1 MLLVKMSEMK
11 TNENQRL
18 KIKNRYMELYV
29 ILSVLAGMAVGAMGV
44 FIFVNSRAARAKEE
58 FLRGDMARKSAE
70 DEALRLKGEIERLNM
85 LLKDYETVRTEKIR
99 LEEQLKKEAELQ
111 RDLAVQKQIMEAEFR
126 RLAST
131 IMEDSS
137 RNFVNANK
145 NELDKVINPLKEKLS
160 EFGTAVNKAYNDEA
174 KERFSL
180 KEQIEKL
187 VMSSRQI
194 SDDTRK
200 LTDALKGKAKVQ
212 GDWGEHV
219 LETMLENSGL
229 TKGREFDTQETLR
242 DESGRALLSEDDRR
256 LRPDV
261 IVHYPDKTDIIID
274 AKTSL
279 TAYMK
284 YMEADDD
291 VTRNAAIN
299 EHLMSVRNHVNE
311 LASKKYQDYVRSMD
325 FVMMFIPND
334 SAYMLAMNAAPQLWM
349 EAYNRRVMIVS
360 PSHLISVLKMVSV
373 LWRRE
378 EQNVNTQNIVR
389 AAGEVYKKLSG
400 FCESLE
406 KVGTALDSARSNY
419 DEAVKRLSTG
429 KGNAIRRLEQIKQM
443 GVDVKGNRIPKTF
456 LEGNESEENMI
467 E

>member
-1 MLLVKMSEMK
+1 MD
-11 TNENQRL
+11 
-18 KIKNRYMELYV
+18 LYI
-29 ILSVLAGMAVGAMGV
+29 ILALLAGIAIGAMG
-44 FIFVNSRAARAKEE
+44 IMLLLNSRMSRLKEGL
-58 FLRGDMARKSAE
+58 LRNEMKCRSAE
-70 DEALRLKGEIERLNM
+70 DEALRLKEENGSMAAIQ
-85 LLKDYETVRTEKIR
+85 KDFDDIKTENIR
-99 LEEQLKKEAELQ
+99 LKEQLKKESELQ
-111 RDLAVQKQIMEAEFR
+111 RDLSMQKQIMEAEFR

-137 RNFVNANK
+137 RNFVSANK

-242 DESGRALLSEDDRR
+242 DESGRALLSEDDKR

-284 YMEADDD
+284 YMEAEDD

-299 EHLMSVRNHVNE
+299 EHLVSVRNHVNE
-311 LASKKYQDYVRSMD
+311 LASKKYQDYVKSMD

-400 FCESLE
+400 FCDSLE
-406 KVGTALDSARSNY
+406 KVGTALDSARNNY

-456 LEGNESEENMI
+456 LEGNEIDEIAGE
-467 E
+467 

>member
-1 MLLVKMSEMK
+1 
-11 TNENQRL
+11 
-18 KIKNRYMELYV
+18 MELYV

-111 RDLAVQKQIMEAEFR
+111 RDLSMQKQIMEAEFR

-137 RNFVNANK
+137 RNFVSANK

-187 VMSSRQI
+187 VMSNRQI

-242 DESGRALLSEDDRR
+242 DESGRALLSEDDKR

-284 YMEADDD
+284 YMEAEDD

-299 EHLMSVRNHVNE
+299 EHLVSVRNHVNE
-311 LASKKYQDYVRSMD
+311 LASKKYQDYVKSMD

>member
-1 MLLVKMSEMK
+1 
-11 TNENQRL
+11 
-18 KIKNRYMELYV
+18 MELYV

-349 EAYNRRVMIVS
+349 EAYNRRVMIVG

-378 EQNVNTQNIVR
+378 EQNINTQNIVR

>member
-1 MLLVKMSEMK
+1 
-11 TNENQRL
+11 
-18 KIKNRYMELYV
+18 MELYV
-29 ILSVLAGMAVGAMGV
+29 VLSLLAGVVIGAMG
-44 FIFVNSRAARAKEE
+44 IMLFVNSRMSRLKEE
-58 FLRGDMARKSAE
+58 LLRNEMKCKSAE
-70 DEALRLKGEIERLNM
+70 DEALRLKEENENM
-85 LLKDYETVRTEKIR
+85 AARQKDFDDIKTENIR
-99 LEEQLKKEAELQ
+99 LKEQLKKEAELQ
-111 RDLAVQKQIMEAEFR
+111 RDLSMQKQIMEAEFR

-137 RNFVNANK
+137 RNFVSANK

-242 DESGRALLSEDDRR
+242 DESGRALLSEDDKR

-279 TAYMK
+279 TAYMR
-284 YMEADDD
+284 YMEAEDD

-299 EHLMSVRNHVNE
+299 EHLVSVRNHVNE
-311 LASKKYQDYVRSMD
+311 LASKKYQDYVKSMD

>member
-1 MLLVKMSEMK
+1 MD
-11 TNENQRL
+11 
-18 KIKNRYMELYV
+18 LYI
-29 ILSVLAGMAVGAMGV
+29 ILALLAGIAIGAMG
-44 FIFVNSRAARAKEE
+44 IMLLLNSRMSRLKEE
-58 FLRGDMARKSAE
+58 LLRNEMKCRSAE
-70 DEALRLKGEIERLNM
+70 DEALRLKEEIGSMVARQ
-85 LLKDYETVRTEKIR
+85 KDFDDIKTENIR
-99 LEEQLKKEAELQ
+99 LKEQLKKESELQ
-111 RDLAVQKQIMEAEFR
+111 RDLSMQKQIMEAEFR

-137 RNFVNANK
+137 RNFVSANK

-242 DESGRALLSEDDRR
+242 DESGRALLSEDDKR

-284 YMEADDD
+284 YMEAEDD

-299 EHLMSVRNHVNE
+299 EHLVSVRNHVNE
-311 LASKKYQDYVRSMD
+311 LASKKYQDYVKSMD

-334 SAYMLAMNAAPQLWM
+334 SAYMLVMNAAPQLWM

-400 FCESLE
+400 FCDSLE
-406 KVGTALDSARSNY
+406 KVGTALDSARNNY

-456 LEGNESEENMI
+456 LEGNEIDEIAGE
-467 E
+467 

>member
-1 MLLVKMSEMK
+1 
-11 TNENQRL
+11 
-18 KIKNRYMELYV
+18 MELYV
-29 ILSVLAGMAVGAMGV
+29 VLSLLAGVVIGAMG
-44 FIFVNSRAARAKEE
+44 IMLFVNSRMSRLKEE
-58 FLRGDMARKSAE
+58 LLRNEMKCKSAE
-70 DEALRLKGEIERLNM
+70 DEALRLKEENGSMAARQ
-85 LLKDYETVRTEKIR
+85 KDFDDIKTENIR
-99 LEEQLKKEAELQ
+99 LKEQLKKEAELQ
-111 RDLAVQKQIMEAEFR
+111 RDLSMQKQIMEAEFR

-137 RNFVNANK
+137 RNFVSANK

-242 DESGRALLSEDDRR
+242 DESGRALLSEDDKR

-284 YMEADDD
+284 YMEAEDD

-299 EHLMSVRNHVNE
+299 EHLVSVRNHVNE
-311 LASKKYQDYVRSMD
+311 LASKKYQDYVKSMD

>member
-1 MLLVKMSEMK
+1 
-11 TNENQRL
+11 
-18 KIKNRYMELYV
+18 MELYV
-29 ILSVLAGMAVGAMGV
+29 VLSLLAGVVIGAMG
-44 FIFVNSRAARAKEE
+44 IMLFVNSRMSRLKEE
-58 FLRGDMARKSAE
+58 LLRNEMKCKSAE
-70 DEALRLKGEIERLNM
+70 DEALRLKEENENM
-85 LLKDYETVRTEKIR
+85 AARQKDFDDIKTENIR
-99 LEEQLKKEAELQ
+99 LKEQLKKETELQ
-111 RDLAVQKQIMEAEFR
+111 RDLSMQKQIMEAEFR

-137 RNFVNANK
+137 RNFVSANK

-242 DESGRALLSEDDRR
+242 DESGRALLSEDDKR

-284 YMEADDD
+284 YMEAEDD

-299 EHLMSVRNHVNE
+299 EHLVSVRNHVNE
-311 LASKKYQDYVRSMD
+311 LASKKYQDYVKSMD

>member
-1 MLLVKMSEMK
+1 MDMY
-11 TNENQRL
+11 
-18 KIKNRYMELYV
+18 I
-29 ILSVLAGMAVGAMGV
+29 ILALLAGIAIGAMG
-44 FIFVNSRAARAKEE
+44 IMLLLNSRMSRLKEE
-58 FLRGDMARKSAE
+58 LLRNEMKCRSAE
-70 DEALRLKGEIERLNM
+70 DEALRLKEEIGSMVARQ
-85 LLKDYETVRTEKIR
+85 KDFDDIKTENIR
-99 LEEQLKKEAELQ
+99 LKEQLKKEAELQ
-111 RDLAVQKQIMEAEFR
+111 RDLSMQKQIMEAEFR

-137 RNFVNANK
+137 RNFVSANK

-242 DESGRALLSEDDRR
+242 DESGRALLSEDDKR

-284 YMEADDD
+284 YMEAEDD

-299 EHLMSVRNHVNE
+299 EHLVSVRNHVNE
-311 LASKKYQDYVRSMD
+311 LASKKYQDYVKSMD

-400 FCESLE
+400 FCDSLE
-406 KVGTALDSARSNY
+406 KVGTALDSARNNY

-456 LEGNESEENMI
+456 LEGNEIDEIAGE
-467 E
+467 

>member
-1 MLLVKMSEMK
+1 
-11 TNENQRL
+11 
-18 KIKNRYMELYV
+18 MELYV
-29 ILSVLAGMAVGAMGV
+29 VLSLLAGVVIGAMG
-44 FIFVNSRAARAKEE
+44 IMLFVNSRMSRLKEE
-58 FLRGDMARKSAE
+58 LLRNEMKCKSAE
-70 DEALRLKGEIERLNM
+70 DEALRLKEENENM
-85 LLKDYETVRTEKIR
+85 AARQKDFDDIKTENIR
-99 LEEQLKKEAELQ
+99 LKEQLKKEAELQ
-111 RDLAVQKQIMEAEFR
+111 RDLSMQKQIMEAEFR

-137 RNFVNANK
+137 RNFVSANK

-160 EFGTAVNKAYNDEA
+160 EFGTAVNKVYNDEA

-242 DESGRALLSEDDRR
+242 DESGRALLSEDDKR

-284 YMEADDD
+284 YMEAEDD

-299 EHLMSVRNHVNE
+299 EHLVSVRNHVNE
-311 LASKKYQDYVRSMD
+311 LASKKYQDYVKSMD

>member
-1 MLLVKMSEMK
+1 
-11 TNENQRL
+11 
-18 KIKNRYMELYV
+18 MELYV
-29 ILSVLAGMAVGAMGV
+29 VLSLLAGVVIGAMG
-44 FIFVNSRAARAKEE
+44 IMLFVNSRMSRLKEE
-58 FLRGDMARKSAE
+58 LLRNEMKCKSAE
-70 DEALRLKGEIERLNM
+70 DEALRLKEENENM
-85 LLKDYETVRTEKIR
+85 AARQKDFDDIKTENIR
-99 LEEQLKKEAELQ
+99 LKEQLKKETELQ
-111 RDLAVQKQIMEAEFR
+111 RDLSMQKQIMEAEFR

-137 RNFVNANK
+137 RNFVSANK

-242 DESGRALLSEDDRR
+242 DESGRALLSEDDKR

-279 TAYMK
+279 TAYMR
-284 YMEADDD
+284 YMEAEDD

-299 EHLMSVRNHVNE
+299 EHLVSVRNHVNE
-311 LASKKYQDYVRSMD
+311 LASKKYQDYVKSMD

>member
-1 MLLVKMSEMK
+1 
-11 TNENQRL
+11 
-18 KIKNRYMELYV
+18 MELYV
-29 ILSVLAGMAVGAMGV
+29 ILSVLTGMAVGAMGV

-349 EAYNRRVMIVS
+349 EAYNRRVMIVG

-378 EQNVNTQNIVR
+378 EQNINTQNIVR

>member
-1 MLLVKMSEMK
+1 
-11 TNENQRL
+11 
-18 KIKNRYMELYV
+18 MELYV
-29 ILSVLAGMAVGAMGV
+29 VLSLLAGVVIGAMG
-44 FIFVNSRAARAKEE
+44 IMLFVNSRMSRLKEE
-58 FLRGDMARKSAE
+58 LLRNEMKCKSAE
-70 DEALRLKGEIERLNM
+70 DEALRLKEENGSMAARQ
-85 LLKDYETVRTEKIR
+85 KDLDDIKTENIR
-99 LEEQLKKEAELQ
+99 LKEQLKKEAELQ
-111 RDLAVQKQIMEAEFR
+111 RDLSMQKQIMEAEFR

-137 RNFVNANK
+137 RNFVSANK

-242 DESGRALLSEDDRR
+242 DESGRALLSEDDKR

-284 YMEADDD
+284 YMEAEDD

-299 EHLMSVRNHVNE
+299 EHLVSVRNHVNE
-311 LASKKYQDYVRSMD
+311 LASKKYQDYVKSMD

-389 AAGEVYKKLSG
+389 TAGEVYKKLSG

>member
-1 MLLVKMSEMK
+1 
-11 TNENQRL
+11 
-18 KIKNRYMELYV
+18 MELYV
-29 ILSVLAGMAVGAMGV
+29 VLSLLAGVVIGAMG
-44 FIFVNSRAARAKEE
+44 IMLFVNSRMSRLKEE
-58 FLRGDMARKSAE
+58 LLRNEMKCKSAE
-70 DEALRLKGEIERLNM
+70 DEALRLKEENENM
-85 LLKDYETVRTEKIR
+85 AARQKDFDDIKTENIR
-99 LEEQLKKEAELQ
+99 LKEQLKKEAELQ
-111 RDLAVQKQIMEAEFR
+111 RDLSMQKQIMEAEFR

-137 RNFVNANK
+137 RNFVSANK

-242 DESGRALLSEDDRR
+242 DESGRALLSEDDKR

-284 YMEADDD
+284 YMEAEDD

-299 EHLMSVRNHVNE
+299 EHLVSVRNHVNE
-311 LASKKYQDYVRSMD
+311 LASKKYQDYVKSMD

>member
-1 MLLVKMSEMK
+1 
-11 TNENQRL
+11 
-18 KIKNRYMELYV
+18 MELYV

-242 DESGRALLSEDDRR
+242 DESGRALLSEDDKR

-349 EAYNRRVMIVS
+349 EAYNRRVMIVG

-378 EQNVNTQNIVR
+378 EQNINTQNIVR

>member
-1 MLLVKMSEMK
+1 
-11 TNENQRL
+11 
-18 KIKNRYMELYV
+18 MELYV
-29 ILSVLAGMAVGAMGV
+29 VLSLLAGVVIGAMG
-44 FIFVNSRAARAKEE
+44 IMLFVNSRMSRLKEE
-58 FLRGDMARKSAE
+58 LLRNEMKCKSAE
-70 DEALRLKGEIERLNM
+70 DEALRLKEENGSMAARQ
-85 LLKDYETVRTEKIR
+85 KDLDDIKTENIR
-99 LEEQLKKEAELQ
+99 LKEQLKKEAELQ
-111 RDLAVQKQIMEAEFR
+111 RDLSMQKQIMEAEFR

-137 RNFVNANK
+137 RNFVSANK

-242 DESGRALLSEDDRR
+242 DESGRALLSEDDKR

-284 YMEADDD
+284 YMEAEDD

-299 EHLMSVRNHVNE
+299 EHLVSVRNHVNE
-311 LASKKYQDYVRSMD
+311 LASKKYQDYVKSMD

>member
-1 MLLVKMSEMK
+1 MD
-11 TNENQRL
+11 
-18 KIKNRYMELYV
+18 LYI
-29 ILSVLAGMAVGAMGV
+29 ILALLAGIAIGAMG
-44 FIFVNSRAARAKEE
+44 IMLLLNSRMSRLKEE
-58 FLRGDMARKSAE
+58 LLRNEMKCRSAE
-70 DEALRLKGEIERLNM
+70 DEALRLKEENGSMAARQ
-85 LLKDYETVRTEKIR
+85 KDFDDIKTENIR
-99 LEEQLKKEAELQ
+99 LKEQLKKESELQ
-111 RDLAVQKQIMEAEFR
+111 RDLSMQKQIMEAEFR

-137 RNFVNANK
+137 RNFVSANK

-242 DESGRALLSEDDRR
+242 DESGRALLSEDDKR

-284 YMEADDD
+284 YMEAEDD

-299 EHLMSVRNHVNE
+299 EHLVSVRNHVNE
-311 LASKKYQDYVRSMD
+311 LASKKYQDYVKSMD

-400 FCESLE
+400 FCDSLE
-406 KVGTALDSARSNY
+406 KVGTALDSARNNY

-456 LEGNESEENMI
+456 LEGNEIDEIAGE
-467 E
+467 

>member
-1 MLLVKMSEMK
+1 
-11 TNENQRL
+11 
-18 KIKNRYMELYV
+18 MELYV
-29 ILSVLAGMAVGAMGV
+29 VLSLLAGVVIGAMG
-44 FIFVNSRAARAKEE
+44 IMLFVNSRMSRLKEE
-58 FLRGDMARKSAE
+58 LLRNEMKCKSAE
-70 DEALRLKGEIERLNM
+70 DEALRLKEENENM
-85 LLKDYETVRTEKIR
+85 AARQKDFDDIKTENIR
-99 LEEQLKKEAELQ
+99 LKEQLKKEAELQ
-111 RDLAVQKQIMEAEFR
+111 RDLSMQKQIMEAEFR

-137 RNFVNANK
+137 RNFVSANK

-242 DESGRALLSEDDRR
+242 DESGRALLSEDDKR

-284 YMEADDD
+284 YMEAEDD

-299 EHLMSVRNHVNE
+299 EHLVSVRNHVNE
-311 LASKKYQDYVRSMD
+311 LVSKKYQDYVKSMD

>member
-1 MLLVKMSEMK
+1 
-11 TNENQRL
+11 
-18 KIKNRYMELYV
+18 MELYV
-29 ILSVLAGMAVGAMGV
+29 VLSLLAGVVIGAMG
-44 FIFVNSRAARAKEE
+44 IMLFVNSRMSRLKEE
-58 FLRGDMARKSAE
+58 LLRNEMKCKSAE
-70 DEALRLKGEIERLNM
+70 DEALRLKEENENM
-85 LLKDYETVRTEKIR
+85 AARQKDFDDIKTENIR
-99 LEEQLKKEAELQ
+99 LKEQLKKEAELQ
-111 RDLAVQKQIMEAEFR
+111 RDLSMQKQIMEAEFR

-137 RNFVNANK
+137 RNFVSANK

-349 EAYNRRVMIVS
+349 EAYNRRVMIVG

-378 EQNVNTQNIVR
+378 EQNINTQNIVR

>member
-1 MLLVKMSEMK
+1 
-11 TNENQRL
+11 
-18 KIKNRYMELYV
+18 MELYV
-29 ILSVLAGMAVGAMGV
+29 VLSLLAGVVIGAMG
-44 FIFVNSRAARAKEE
+44 IMLFVNSRMSRLKEE
-58 FLRGDMARKSAE
+58 LLRNEMKCKSAE
-70 DEALRLKGEIERLNM
+70 DEALRLKEENENM
-85 LLKDYETVRTEKIR
+85 AARQKDFDDIKTENIR
-99 LEEQLKKEAELQ
+99 LKEQLKKEAELQ
-111 RDLAVQKQIMEAEFR
+111 RDLSMQKQIMEAEFR

-137 RNFVNANK
+137 RNFVSANK

-242 DESGRALLSEDDRR
+242 DESGRALLSEDDKR

-284 YMEADDD
+284 YMEAEDD

-299 EHLMSVRNHVNE
+299 EHLVSVRKHVNE
-311 LASKKYQDYVRSMD
+311 LASKKYQDYVKSMD

>member
-1 MLLVKMSEMK
+1 
-11 TNENQRL
+11 
-18 KIKNRYMELYV
+18 MELYV

-70 DEALRLKGEIERLNM
+70 DEALRLKEENENM
-85 LLKDYETVRTEKIR
+85 AARQKDLDDIKTENIR
-99 LEEQLKKEAELQ
+99 LKEQLKKEAELQ
-111 RDLAVQKQIMEAEFR
+111 RDLSMQKQIMEAEFR

-137 RNFVNANK
+137 RNFVSANK

-242 DESGRALLSEDDRR
+242 DESGRALLSEDDKR

-284 YMEADDD
+284 YMEAEDD

-299 EHLMSVRNHVNE
+299 EHLVSVRNHVNE
-311 LASKKYQDYVRSMD
+311 LASKKYQDYVKSMD

>member
-1 MLLVKMSEMK
+1 
-11 TNENQRL
+11 
-18 KIKNRYMELYV
+18 MELYV
-29 ILSVLAGMAVGAMGV
+29 VLSLLAGVVIGAMGV
-44 FIFVNSRAARAKEE
+44 MLFVNSRMSRLKEE
-58 FLRGDMARKSAE
+58 LLRNEMKCKSAE
-70 DEALRLKGEIERLNM
+70 DEALRLKEENGSMAARQ
-85 LLKDYETVRTEKIR
+85 KDFDDIKTENIR
-99 LEEQLKKEAELQ
+99 LKEQLKKETELQ
-111 RDLAVQKQIMEAEFR
+111 RDLSMQKQIMEAEFR

-137 RNFVNANK
+137 RNFVSANK

-242 DESGRALLSEDDRR
+242 DESGRALLSEDDKR

-284 YMEADDD
+284 YMEAEDD

-299 EHLMSVRNHVNE
+299 EHLVSVRNHVNE
-311 LASKKYQDYVRSMD
+311 LASKKYQDYVKSMD

>member
-1 MLLVKMSEMK
+1 
-11 TNENQRL
+11 
-18 KIKNRYMELYV
+18 MELYV

-70 DEALRLKGEIERLNM
+70 DEALRLKEENENM
-85 LLKDYETVRTEKIR
+85 AARQKDFDDIKTENIR
-99 LEEQLKKEAELQ
+99 LKEQLKKEAELQ
-111 RDLAVQKQIMEAEFR
+111 RDLSMQKQIMEAEFR

-137 RNFVNANK
+137 RNFVSANK

-242 DESGRALLSEDDRR
+242 DESGRALLSEDDKR

-284 YMEADDD
+284 YMEAEDD

-299 EHLMSVRNHVNE
+299 EHLVSVRNHVNE
-311 LASKKYQDYVRSMD
+311 LASKKYQDYVKSMD

>member
-1 MLLVKMSEMK
+1 
-11 TNENQRL
+11 
-18 KIKNRYMELYV
+18 MELYV
-29 ILSVLAGMAVGAMGV
+29 VLSLLAGVVIGAMG
-44 FIFVNSRAARAKEE
+44 IMLFVNSRMSRLKEE
-58 FLRGDMARKSAE
+58 LLRNEMKCKSAE
-70 DEALRLKGEIERLNM
+70 DEALRLKEENENM
-85 LLKDYETVRTEKIR
+85 AARQKDFDDIKTENIR
-99 LEEQLKKEAELQ
+99 LKEQLKKEAELQ
-111 RDLAVQKQIMEAEFR
+111 RDLSMQKQIMEAEFR

-137 RNFVNANK
+137 RNFVSANK

-160 EFGTAVNKAYNDEA
+160 EFGTAVNKAYNDEP

-242 DESGRALLSEDDRR
+242 DESGRALLSEDDKR

-284 YMEADDD
+284 YMEAEDD

-299 EHLMSVRNHVNE
+299 EHLVSVRNHVNE
-311 LASKKYQDYVRSMD
+311 LASKKYQDYVKSMD

>member
-1 MLLVKMSEMK
+1 
-11 TNENQRL
+11 
-18 KIKNRYMELYV
+18 MELYV
-29 ILSVLAGMAVGAMGV
+29 VLSLLAGVVIGAMGV
-44 FIFVNSRAARAKEE
+44 MLFVNSRMSRLKEE
-58 FLRGDMARKSAE
+58 LLRNEMKCKSAE
-70 DEALRLKGEIERLNM
+70 DEALRLKEENGSMAARQ
-85 LLKDYETVRTEKIR
+85 KDFDDIKTENIR
-99 LEEQLKKEAELQ
+99 LKEQLKKEAELQ
-111 RDLAVQKQIMEAEFR
+111 RDLSMQKQIMEAEFR

-137 RNFVNANK
+137 RNFVSANK

-242 DESGRALLSEDDRR
+242 DESGRALLSEDDKR

-284 YMEADDD
+284 YMEAEDD

-299 EHLMSVRNHVNE
+299 EHLVSVRNHVNE
-311 LASKKYQDYVRSMD
+311 LASKKYQDYVKSMD

>member
-1 MLLVKMSEMK
+1 
-11 TNENQRL
+11 
-18 KIKNRYMELYV
+18 MELYV
-29 ILSVLAGMAVGAMGV
+29 VLSLLAGVVIGAMG
-44 FIFVNSRAARAKEE
+44 IMLFVNSRMSRLKEE
-58 FLRGDMARKSAE
+58 LLRNEMKCKSAE
-70 DEALRLKGEIERLNM
+70 DEALRLKEENGSMAARQ
-85 LLKDYETVRTEKIR
+85 KDFDDIKTENIR
-99 LEEQLKKEAELQ
+99 LKEQLKKEAELQ
-111 RDLAVQKQIMEAEFR
+111 RDLSMQKQIMEAEFR

-137 RNFVNANK
+137 RNFVSANK

-229 TKGREFDTQETLR
+229 TKGCEFDTQETLR
-242 DESGRALLSEDDRR
+242 DESGRALLSEDDKR

-284 YMEADDD
+284 YMEAEDD

-299 EHLMSVRNHVNE
+299 EHLVSVRNHVNE
-311 LASKKYQDYVRSMD
+311 LASKKYQDYVKSMD

>member
-1 MLLVKMSEMK
+1 
-11 TNENQRL
+11 
-18 KIKNRYMELYV
+18 MELYV

-137 RNFVNANK
+137 RNFVSANK

-242 DESGRALLSEDDRR
+242 DESGRALLSEDDKR

-284 YMEADDD
+284 YMEAEDD

-299 EHLMSVRNHVNE
+299 EHLVSVRNHVNE
-311 LASKKYQDYVRSMD
+311 LASKKYQDYVKSMD

-349 EAYNRRVMIVS
+349 EANNRRVMIVS

>member
-1 MLLVKMSEMK
+1 
-11 TNENQRL
+11 
-18 KIKNRYMELYV
+18 MELYV

-349 EAYNRRVMIVS
+349 EAYNRRVMIVG

-378 EQNVNTQNIVR
+378 EQNINTQNIVR

-406 KVGTALDSARSNY
+406 KVGSALDTARNTY

-429 KGNAIRRLEQIKQM
+429 KGNAIRRLEQIRLM
-443 GVDVKGNRIPKTF
+443 GVDTKGSRMPKNF
-456 LEGNESEENMI
+456 LEGNEAELQDTSD
-467 E
+467 